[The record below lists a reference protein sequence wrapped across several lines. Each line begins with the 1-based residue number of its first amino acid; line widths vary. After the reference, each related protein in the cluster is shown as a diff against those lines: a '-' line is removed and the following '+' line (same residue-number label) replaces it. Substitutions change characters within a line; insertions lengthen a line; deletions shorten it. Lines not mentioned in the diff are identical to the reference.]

1 MRGFL
6 ASTVV
11 LFAIVPRPAW
21 AQADPEGATA
31 DAAKRTAP
39 DLAKLQAQIDAQRRA
54 IEEQRH
60 VLDAQELQLRQLQDS
75 LLEAMRG
82 TGIPGPQYGQ
92 FPLSSPA
99 SAPGTAPGA
108 AVASLAGTPQSG
120 ATPTQPGT
128 QPADGLTSVG
138 EKPAERPRPQEVA
151 VLAAQG
157 SVLTRAGRLTL
168 EPTFQYARDDRN
180 RFVFRGIEV
189 PQSVLVGVFD
199 INESRQDVLTA
210 AATVRYGL
218 TNRIELGV
226 QVPWIYRDDTAVL
239 VPLVQNP
246 PQSGTGTVNTSAHA
260 TGLGDIQLLG
270 RYQINNGTGGW
281 PFLTANVQVVV
292 PTGTDPYGVPR
303 DVLGNATK
311 AATGFG
317 FWGVQPS
324 VTVIMPSDPA
334 TIFGVLG
341 YTQNFG
347 KDVNTRISDAQID
360 HVKPGS
366 GPNMTVGVGLAL
378 NERASIS
385 FAYAH
390 NWLFGTKSRIRPIE
404 TQNGIETY
412 GDPLVTSTR
421 DLQIG
426 RFLFGIS
433 YRVNQR
439 TTINWSV
446 EMGVTDDATDMLT
459 SLRIPITFFR

>member
-6 ASTVV
+6 ASTAV
-11 LFAIVPRPAW
+11 LFAVLPRPAL
-21 AQADPEGATA
+21 ADADPDGTVAGGARPTA
-31 DAAKRTAP
+31 A
-39 DLAKLQAQIDAQRRA
+39 DLIRLQAQIDAQRRA
-54 IEEQRH
+54 IDEQRH
-60 VLDAQELQLRQLQDS
+60 ILDTQEAQLRQLQDS
-75 LLEAMRG
+75 LLDAMRG
-82 TGIPGPQYGQ
+82 TGMPTPQFGQ
-92 FPLSSPA
+92 
-99 SAPGTAPGA
+99 SAPRSGS
-108 AVASLAGTPQSG
+108 ASSFALAPQSG
-120 ATPTQPGT
+120 TAQPGA
-128 QPADGLTSVG
+128 QPADTVSSVG

-157 SVLTRAGRLTL
+157 SVLTKAGRLTL
-168 EPTFQYARDDRN
+168 EPTFEYARDDRN
-180 RFVFRGIEV
+180 RFVFRGIEI

-218 TNRIELGV
+218 TNRIEVGV
-226 QVPWIYRDDTAVL
+226 KVPWVYRDDTAVL

-246 PQSGTGTVNTSAHA
+246 PQSGTGTVNTSANGS
-260 TGLGDIQLLG
+260 GLGDIELMA

-281 PFLTANVQVVV
+281 PFLTANVQVVT
-292 PTGTDPYGVPR
+292 PTGTDAYEVPR

-324 VTVIMPSDPA
+324 LTVIMPSDPA

-341 YTQNFG
+341 YNWNFG
-347 KDVNTRISDAQID
+347 KAVDTRISDAQID
-360 HVKPGS
+360 HVTPGS
-366 GPNMTVGVGLAL
+366 GPSMTLGLGLAL
-378 NERASIS
+378 NERAAIS

-390 NWLFGTKSRIRPIE
+390 NWLFGTKSTIRPIE
-404 TQNGIETY
+404 IRNGIETY
-412 GDPLVTSTR
+412 GDPIVTKTR

-439 TTINWSV
+439 TTVNWTV
-446 EMGVTDDATDMLT
+446 ELGATDDATDLRT
-459 SLRIPITFFR
+459 SLRIPITFFQ